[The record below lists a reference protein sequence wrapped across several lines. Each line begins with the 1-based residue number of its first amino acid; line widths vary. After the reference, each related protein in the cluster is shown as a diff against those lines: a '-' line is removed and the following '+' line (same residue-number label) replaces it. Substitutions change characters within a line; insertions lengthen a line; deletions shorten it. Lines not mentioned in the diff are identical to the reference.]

1 MFTVAVAGTPCI
13 IVSVLSAVFR
23 QGDEGK
29 AWYVIMQGAVSV
41 ETYSKG
47 VVETLYDGD
56 DFGGLAL
63 IHNVPRYT
71 VYIRCPCGADN
82 TSARFSVFPS

>member
-1 MFTVAVAGTPCI
+1 MPAGRYRYHF
-13 IVSVLSAVFR
+13 SVTVFR
-23 QGDEGK
+23 QGDDGK

-47 VVETLYDGD
+47 VVESLYDGE

-63 IHNVPRYT
+63 IHNVPR
-71 VYIRCPCGADN
+71 
-82 TSARFSVFPS
+82 

>member
-1 MFTVAVAGTPCI
+1 
-13 IVSVLSAVFR
+13 
-23 QGDEGK
+23 
-29 AWYVIMQGAVSV
+29 MQGAVTV

-63 IHNVPRYT
+63 IHNVPRYVRT
-71 VYIRCPCGADN
+71 RLPNRSQAEAGG
-82 TSARFSVFPS
+82 

>member
-1 MFTVAVAGTPCI
+1 MCVRINLCVCFVC
-13 IVSVLSAVFR
+13 VLEVFR

-47 VVETLYDGD
+47 VVETLREGE

-63 IHNVPRYT
+63 IHNVPRY
-71 VYIRCPCGADN
+71 VNRLISEIIFN
-82 TSARFSVFPS
+82 SSVFKKYG

>member
-1 MFTVAVAGTPCI
+1 MNRKEENRGVTTARYLSVISGTYNYNF
-13 IVSVLSAVFR
+13 VFAVFR

-29 AWYVIMQGAVSV
+29 AWYIIMQGAVSV

-47 VVETLYDGD
+47 IVETLYDGE

-63 IHNVPRYT
+63 IHNVPRYLL
-71 VYIRCPCGADN
+71 R
-82 TSARFSVFPS
+82 

>member
-1 MFTVAVAGTPCI
+1 MY
-13 IVSVLSAVFR
+13 SVTVFR
-23 QGDEGK
+23 QGDDGK

-47 VVETLYDGD
+47 VVESLYDGE

-63 IHNVPRYT
+63 IHNVPRYFMNRDFYNIVT
-71 VYIRCPCGADN
+71 SSAIIIISLCVN
-82 TSARFSVFPS
+82 TYDSFEIS